1 MSIETIVAEARHIM
15 AQVSWIERLIELD
28 RTDHAVKLR
37 LMIDDNLFIQ
47 AYVHTQSGTT
57 NFVLVSAGQ
66 RIFGRD
72 CEGGHWH
79 KHPFED
85 PTAHVFSSDGQKP
98 VTLTEFIH
106 EVEDILIQAD
116 LL

>member
-1 MSIETIVAEARHIM
+1 MSIETFVAEVHHIPE
-15 AQVSWIERLIELD
+15 QVSWIEQVIELD

-37 LMIDDNLFIQ
+37 LVIDDNLFIQ
-47 AYVHTQSGTT
+47 AYVHTQSSTT
-57 NFVLVSAGQ
+57 NFVLVNAGQ

-72 CEGGHWH
+72 CEGGRWH

-85 PTAHVFSSDGQKP
+85 PAAHDFSSDGQKP
-98 VTLTEFIH
+98 VTLTEFIY
-106 EVEDILIQAD
+106 EVEEMLIQAD